1 MTYQDGALIPNVAHH
16 VRAEQGAKEFAKKE
30 ISALMGVRSKLE
42 ALLFKEGVTP
52 TVIEPDM
59 TGIVRRKWAVGM
71 AWHENSRDLGYAVG
85 NALETLKTNGTLD
98 KICKSYGVTLTMPK
112 APM

>member
-1 MTYQDGALIPNVAHH
+1 MCAQSKG
-16 VRAEQGAKEFAKKE
+16 QEFAKKE

-71 AWHENSRDLGYAVG
+71 AWHENSRDLGYALGMRARDAQDERHTRQDLQKLRRYPHDAQSPDVR
-85 NALETLKTNGTLD
+85 
-98 KICKSYGVTLTMPK
+98 
-112 APM
+112 